1 MHTEVGDELWV
12 VMYLHD
18 WDDSGNIYPQVHSIH
33 QSWRAAEDERR
44 SRITPDKYYVARGNL
59 RP

>member
-1 MHTEVGDELWV
+1 MAELGDELWV

-18 WDDSGNIYPQVHSIH
+18 WDPDGRVHPQVHSIH
-33 QSWRAAEDERR
+33 LDWKKAEEERR
-44 SRITPDKYYVARGNL
+44 TRISPEKYWVTRGNL